1 MELLYGIEGYIM
13 NEVLQKIDKLRKE
26 KGFSIFKLTELA
38 GLSEN
43 TIYNW
48 YNKGS
53 QPTIDALKAV
63 CDVLN
68 VSLSCFFAENINES
82 ISAQEEELLTLFR
95 ILDSAQK
102 VLCMQILTEFSKA
115 HKGA

>member
-1 MELLYGIEGYIM
+1 MENILNKL
-13 NEVLQKIDKLRKE
+13 DKLRKE

-53 QPTIDALKAV
+53 KPTIEALKAV

-68 VSLSCFFAENINES
+68 VSLSYFFSETINES
-82 ISAQEEELLTLFR
+82 ISAQEDELLTLFR
-95 ILDSAQK
+95 ALTPAQK
-102 VLCMQILTEFSKA
+102 ELYIQLLVELNKA
-115 HKGA
+115 SV

>member
-1 MELLYGIEGYIM
+1 ME
-13 NEVLQKIDKLRKE
+13 NVLQKLDKLRKE
-26 KGFSIFKLTELA
+26 KGISIFKLTELA

-53 QPTIDALKAV
+53 QPTIEALKAV

-68 VSLSCFFAENINES
+68 ISLSCFFAENINES
-82 ISAQEEELLTLFR
+82 ISAQEEDLLALFR
-95 ILDSAQK
+95 KLTPSQK
-102 VLCMQILTEFSKA
+102 ELYVQLLIELINATV
-115 HKGA
+115 

>member
-1 MELLYGIEGYIM
+1 MEDILKKLET
-13 NEVLQKIDKLRKE
+13 LRKD
-26 KGFSIFKLTELA
+26 KGLSIFKISELA

-53 QPTIDALKAV
+53 KPTIEALKAV

-68 VSLSCFFAENINES
+68 ISLSCFFAETINES

-95 ILDSAQK
+95 ALTPNQK
-102 VLCMQILTEFSKA
+102 ELCKKLLIELNKA
-115 HKGA
+115 SV

>member
-1 MELLYGIEGYIM
+1 MENI
-13 NEVLQKIDKLRKE
+13 LQKLDKLRKE
-26 KGFSIFKLTELA
+26 KGISIFKLTELA

-53 QPTIDALKAV
+53 QPSLEALQAV

-68 VSLSCFFAENINES
+68 ISLSCFFAENINES
-82 ISAQEEELLTLFR
+82 ISAQEEKLLTLFR
-95 ILDSAQK
+95 TLTPDQK
-102 VLCMQILTEFSKA
+102 ELYMQLLVELNKA
-115 HKGA
+115 TV

>member
-1 MELLYGIEGYIM
+1 MDDI
-13 NEVLQKIDKLRKE
+13 LQKLDKLRKE
-26 KGFSIFKLTELA
+26 KGFSIFKLTEFA

-53 QPTIDALKAV
+53 KPTIEALKAV

-68 VSLSCFFAENINES
+68 VSLSYFFAENINET
-82 ISAQEEELLTLFR
+82 ISAKEEELLALFR
-95 ILDSAQK
+95 ALTPIQK
-102 VLCMQILTEFSKA
+102 ELCMQLLSELNKVPV
-115 HKGA
+115 

>member
-1 MELLYGIEGYIM
+1 MEDILKKL
-13 NEVLQKIDKLRKE
+13 DKLRKE
-26 KGFSIFKLTELA
+26 KGLSIFKLTELA

-53 QPTIDALKAV
+53 KPTIEALKAV

-68 VSLSCFFAENINES
+68 VSLSYFFSETISES

-95 ILDSAQK
+95 ALIPDQK
-102 VLCMQILTEFSKA
+102 ELCKKLLIELTKSSV
-115 HKGA
+115 

>member
-1 MELLYGIEGYIM
+1 MENI
-13 NEVLQKIDKLRKE
+13 LQKLDKLRKE
-26 KGFSIFKLTELA
+26 KGLSIFKLTELA

-53 QPTIDALKAV
+53 KPTIEALKAV

-68 VSLSCFFAENINES
+68 VSLSYFFSETISES

-95 ILDSAQK
+95 ALTPEQK
-102 VLCMQILTEFSKA
+102 ELCKQLLVEFNKVSV
-115 HKGA
+115 

>member
-1 MELLYGIEGYIM
+1 MENI
-13 NEVLQKIDKLRKE
+13 LQKLDKLRKE
-26 KGFSIFKLTELA
+26 KGISIFKLTELA

-53 QPTIDALKAV
+53 QPSLEALKAV

-68 VSLSCFFAENINES
+68 ISLSCFFAENINES
-82 ISAQEEELLTLFR
+82 ISAQEEEILGLFR
-95 ILDSAQK
+95 SLTPAQK
-102 VLCMQILTEFSKA
+102 ELCKQLLVEFNKNSCKK
-115 HKGA
+115 H

>member
-1 MELLYGIEGYIM
+1 MENI
-13 NEVLQKIDKLRKE
+13 LQKLDKLRKE
-26 KGFSIFKLTELA
+26 KGISIFKLTELA

-53 QPTIDALKAV
+53 QPSLEALQAV

-68 VSLSCFFAENINES
+68 ISLSCFFAENINES
-82 ISAQEEELLTLFR
+82 ISAQEEEILGLFR
-95 ILDSAQK
+95 NLTSEQK
-102 VLCMQILTEFSKA
+102 ELCKQLLVELNKNSCIK
-115 HKGA
+115 H

>member
-1 MELLYGIEGYIM
+1 MEDILEKL
-13 NEVLQKIDKLRKE
+13 DKLRKE
-26 KGFSIFKLTELA
+26 KGLSVFKLTELT

-53 QPTIDALKAV
+53 KPTIEALRAV

-68 VSLSCFFAENINES
+68 ISLSCFFAENLNES

-95 ILDSAQK
+95 KLSPEQK
-102 VLCMQILTEFSKA
+102 ELCLRVLVEFGKKSN
-115 HKGA
+115 

>member
-1 MELLYGIEGYIM
+1 MMDNI
-13 NEVLQKIDKLRKE
+13 LQKLDKLRKE
-26 KGFSIFKLTELA
+26 KDFSIFKLTELA

-53 QPTIDALKAV
+53 QPTIEALKAV
-63 CDVLN
+63 CDALD

-82 ISAQEEELLTLFR
+82 ISAQEEEFLALFR
-95 ILDSAQK
+95 TLTPKQK
-102 VLCMQILTEFSKA
+102 ELSMRLLAELSKCPNNS
-115 HKGA
+115 H

>member
-1 MELLYGIEGYIM
+1 MMENILEKL
-13 NEVLQKIDKLRKE
+13 DKLRKE
-26 KGFSIFKLTELA
+26 KGISIFKLTELA

-53 QPTIDALKAV
+53 CPTIEALKAV

-68 VSLSCFFAENINES
+68 ISLSCFFAENINES
-82 ISAQEEELLTLFR
+82 ISAQEEEILSLFR
-95 ILDSAQK
+95 ALTPTQK
-102 VLCMQILTEFSKA
+102 ELSKQLLVELN
-115 HKGA
+115 KGPKKIP

>member
-1 MELLYGIEGYIM
+1 MEDILKKL
-13 NEVLQKIDKLRKE
+13 DKLRKE
-26 KGFSIFKLTELA
+26 KGLSIFKLTELA

-53 QPTIDALKAV
+53 KPTIEALKAV

-68 VSLSCFFAENINES
+68 VSLSCFFAETISES
-82 ISAQEEELLTLFR
+82 ISAQEEELLALFR
-95 ILDSAQK
+95 A
-102 VLCMQILTEFSKA
+102 LTPTRKNYA
-115 HKGA
+115 RN

>member
-1 MELLYGIEGYIM
+1 ME
-13 NEVLQKIDKLRKE
+13 NVLQKLDKLRKE
-26 KGFSIFKLTELA
+26 KGISIFKLTELA

-53 QPTIDALKAV
+53 QPTIEALKAV

-68 VSLSCFFAENINES
+68 ISLSCFFAENINES
-82 ISAQEEELLTLFR
+82 ISAQEEDLLALFR
-95 ILDSAQK
+95 KLTPSQK
-102 VLCMQILTEFSKA
+102 ELYVQLLIELNNATV
-115 HKGA
+115 

>member
-1 MELLYGIEGYIM
+1 MENI
-13 NEVLQKIDKLRKE
+13 LQKLDKLRKE
-26 KGFSIFKLTELA
+26 KGISIFKLTELA

-53 QPTIDALKAV
+53 QPSLEALQAV

-68 VSLSCFFAENINES
+68 ISLSCFFAENINES
-82 ISAQEEELLTLFR
+82 ISAQEEELLGLFR
-95 ILDSAQK
+95 SLTSEQK
-102 VLCMQILTEFSKA
+102 ELCKQLLVELNKNSCIK
-115 HKGA
+115 H

>member
-1 MELLYGIEGYIM
+1 MEDILKKL
-13 NEVLQKIDKLRKE
+13 DKLRKE
-26 KGFSIFKLTELA
+26 KGLSIFKLTELA

-53 QPTIDALKAV
+53 KPTIEALKAV

-68 VSLSCFFAENINES
+68 VSLSCFFAETINES
-82 ISAQEEELLTLFR
+82 VS
-95 ILDSAQK
+95 
-102 VLCMQILTEFSKA
+102 
-115 HKGA
+115 G

>member
-1 MELLYGIEGYIM
+1 MVIRGYIM
-13 NEVLQKIDKLRKE
+13 ENILQKLDRLRKE
-26 KGFSIFKLTELA
+26 EGLSIFKLTELA

-53 QPTIDALKAV
+53 QPSLEALKAV

-68 VSLSCFFAENINES
+68 ISLSCFFAENINES
-82 ISAQEEELLTLFR
+82 ISAQEEEFLGLFR
-95 ILDSAQK
+95 SLTSEQK
-102 VLCMQILTEFSKA
+102 ELCRQLLVESNKSSCKE
-115 HKGA
+115 H

>member
-1 MELLYGIEGYIM
+1 MEDILKKL
-13 NEVLQKIDKLRKE
+13 DKLRKE
-26 KGFSIFKLTELA
+26 KGLSIFKLTELA

-53 QPTIDALKAV
+53 QPTIEALKAV

-68 VSLSCFFAENINES
+68 VSLSCFFAETINES

-95 ILDSAQK
+95 ALNPDQK
-102 VLCMQILTEFSKA
+102 ELCKKLLIELNKA
-115 HKGA
+115 SV

>member
-1 MELLYGIEGYIM
+1 MENI
-13 NEVLQKIDKLRKE
+13 LQKLDKLRKE
-26 KGFSIFKLTELA
+26 KGISIFKLTELA

-53 QPTIDALKAV
+53 QPSLEALQAV

-68 VSLSCFFAENINES
+68 ISLSCFFAENINES
-82 ISAQEEELLTLFR
+82 ISAQEEELLGLFR
-95 ILDSAQK
+95 NLTSEQK
-102 VLCMQILTEFSKA
+102 ELCKQLLVELNKNSCIK
-115 HKGA
+115 H

>member
-1 MELLYGIEGYIM
+1 MEDILNKL
-13 NEVLQKIDKLRKE
+13 DKLRKE

-53 QPTIDALKAV
+53 KPTIDALKAV
-63 CDVLN
+63 CDALN
-68 VSLSCFFAENINES
+68 VSLSCFFAETLHES

-95 ILDSAQK
+95 PLTPTQK
-102 VLCMQILTEFSKA
+102 ELYIQLLAELNKVSV
-115 HKGA
+115 

>member
-1 MELLYGIEGYIM
+1 MENI
-13 NEVLQKIDKLRKE
+13 LQKLDKLRKE
-26 KGFSIFKLTELA
+26 KGISIFKLTELA

-53 QPTIDALKAV
+53 QPSLEALQAV

-68 VSLSCFFAENINES
+68 ISLSCFFAENINES

-95 ILDSAQK
+95 SLDSAQK
-102 VLCMQILTEFSKA
+102 VLCMQILTELSKV

>member
-1 MELLYGIEGYIM
+1 MENI
-13 NEVLQKIDKLRKE
+13 LQKLDKLRKE
-26 KGFSIFKLTELA
+26 KGISIFKLTELA

-53 QPTIDALKAV
+53 QPTIEALKAV

-68 VSLSCFFAENINES
+68 ISLSCFFAENINES
-82 ISAQEEELLTLFR
+82 ISAQEEDLLALFR
-95 ILDSAQK
+95 KLTPSQK
-102 VLCMQILTEFSKA
+102 ELYVQLLIELNNATV
-115 HKGA
+115 

>member
-1 MELLYGIEGYIM
+1 MDEI
-13 NEVLQKIDKLRKE
+13 LQKLDNLRKE
-26 KGFSIFKLTELA
+26 RGVSIFKLTELS

-53 QPTIDALKAV
+53 KPTIEALKAV

-68 VSLSCFFAENINES
+68 ISLSCFFAENISES
-82 ISAQEEELLTLFR
+82 ISAQEEDLLALFR
-95 ILDSAQK
+95 NLTSNQK
-102 VLCMQILTEFSKA
+102 ELYIQLLMELTQTSL
-115 HKGA
+115 

>member
-1 MELLYGIEGYIM
+1 MENILNKL
-13 NEVLQKIDKLRKE
+13 DKLRKE
-26 KGFSIFKLTELA
+26 KGISIFKLTELA

-53 QPTIDALKAV
+53 KPTIEALKAV

-68 VSLSCFFAENINES
+68 VSLSCFFAETLNES

-95 ILDSAQK
+95 PLTPVQK
-102 VLCMQILTEFSKA
+102 ELCIQLLVELNKISV
-115 HKGA
+115 

>member
-1 MELLYGIEGYIM
+1 MEDILNKL
-13 NEVLQKIDKLRKE
+13 DKLRKE
-26 KGFSIFKLTELA
+26 KGISIFKLTELA

-53 QPTIDALKAV
+53 KPTIEALKAV
-63 CDVLN
+63 CDALN
-68 VSLSCFFAENINES
+68 VSLSCFFAETLNES

-95 ILDSAQK
+95 TLSPAQK
-102 VLCMQILTEFSKA
+102 ELCEKLLIELNKA
-115 HKGA
+115 FI